1 MLKVTQLLRDK
12 AWIPTRSEWLQLHAL
27 DLAALSWEEVRP
39 GEAREKQGQKNP
51 WTFLSVLSS
60 DRGERGE
67 PERSQ
72 SHARL
77 DAGALPPGHVVQY
90 KYGAPDLL
98 ERGHTCHFILRNRA
112 TVLSLKGDRG
122 VSGKG
127 LSYSDG
133 SGWGFLMLFGP

>member
-1 MLKVTQLLRDK
+1 MTEEKPEARVIKPLAQSHTAATGQGLDSHS
-12 AWIPTRSEWLQLHAL
+12 TRSEWLQLHAL

-72 SHARL
+72 SHAHL
-77 DAGALPPGHVVQY
+77 DAGALPPGACGPVQVWRSLS
-90 KYGAPDLL
+90 PR
-98 ERGHTCHFILRNRA
+98 ERPY
-112 TVLSLKGDRG
+112 
-122 VSGKG
+122 VSFH
-127 LSYSDG
+127 LDE
-133 SGWGFLMLFGP
+133 